1 MTVRVLR
8 SRTGWR
14 PQDVQL
20 AYPQEKPD
28 LSAFRKF
35 DPDVS
40 RTVSWYAFF
49 QLLAVIALLNIAQ
62 ALDLSYAA
70 GVIVWAV
77 LLTTMVTTAI
87 WLNANANPN
96 ALRWDG
102 ARWVALLVLATAWVT
117 EGSVNWL
124 STSALLYLIVN
135 GLFLILLGMSGKGSR
150 RSVEMV

>member
-1 MTVRVLR
+1 M
-8 SRTGWR
+8 
-14 PQDVQL
+14 
-20 AYPQEKPD
+20 
-28 LSAFRKF
+28 
-35 DPDVS
+35 
-40 RTVSWYAFF
+40 
-49 QLLAVIALLNIAQ
+49 
-62 ALDLSYAA
+62 
-70 GVIVWAV
+70 IVWAV

-87 WLNANANPN
+87 WLNANTNTNPN